1 MNAMQVSLETL
12 SELERKLSISL
23 PENDIQEE
31 VNVRL
36 KNLAPKVQIQGFRQG
51 KVPMTMVRQRF
62 SSKVRE
68 EVVRDLMQSA
78 LQNAIELKEL
88 KLAGYPKINVTS
100 EVHQGDFN
108 FEAVIEVFPEVQIEE
123 LQGCE
128 VDIVQADVSD
138 SDLTEMLNKLRAQ
151 YRNWSEVKRKS
162 KNDDQM
168 IIDFSGFIDGVAFEG
183 GEAKDFTV
191 VLGEKKMI
199 PDFEKGLVGHEA
211 GEEFDLDVTFPEDYG
226 QQDLAGKQATFKIKV
241 HAVKEGELPELDDE
255 FANKLNV
262 KAGVEGLKKDI
273 QQNMQRELK
282 KQVSQINRK
291 AVFDKL
297 IEKNALVLPTSLIDH
312 EIKNLQHELYHRI
325 FGQEHHD
332 NEKIPD
338 FPRELFVDEAT
349 RRVHLSLLYAEYVK
363 KHQISV
369 EQAKIDALLDEVV
382 SAFEDAAEAKAW
394 YLKDKNRMADLESL
408 LMEEAVVEKILE
420 SAKSNLKKMNY
431 HETMEYAQR
440 KNSGDKA

>member
-12 SELERKLSISL
+12 SELERKLTISL

-36 KNLAPKVQIQGFRQG
+36 KNLAPKVQVQGFRQG
-51 KVPMTMVRQRF
+51 KVPMSMVRQRF

-88 KLAGYPKINVTS
+88 KLAGYPKINVNS
-100 EVHQGDFN
+100 EIGQGDFN
-108 FEAVIEVFPEVQIEE
+108 FEAIIEVIPEVEVLE
-123 LQGCE
+123 LDGCE
-128 VDIVQADVSD
+128 VEIVEASVAD
-138 SDLTEMLNKLRAQ
+138 SDLTEMLDKLRGQ
-151 YRNWSEVKRKS
+151 YKNWADVTRKS

-168 IIDFSGFIDGVAFEG
+168 TIDFKGFLDGVPFEG
-183 GEAKDFTV
+183 GEAKDFTL

-199 PDFEKGLVGHEA
+199 PDFEKGLVGLKA
-211 GEEFDLDVTFPEDYG
+211 GEELDLEVTFPEDYG
-226 QQDLAGKQATFKIKV
+226 QQDLAGKKATFQIKV
-241 HAVKEGELPELDDE
+241 HAVKEGELPELNDE
-255 FANKLNV
+255 FAEKLNV
-262 KAGVEGLKKDI
+262 KGGVEGLKKDI
-273 QQNMQRELK
+273 QQNMHRELK

-291 AVFDKL
+291 SVFDQL
-297 IEKNALVLPTSLIDH
+297 IQKNKVALPASLVEH

-325 FGQEHHD
+325 FGNEHHD

-338 FPRELFVDEAT
+338 FPRELFVDEAN

-363 KHQISV
+363 KHQIAV
-369 EQAKIDALLDEVV
+369 EKAKIDALLDEVV
-382 SAFEDAAEAKAW
+382 SAFEDSAEAKAW
-394 YLKDKNRMADLESL
+394 YLKDQNRMADLQSL
-408 LMEEAVVEKILE
+408 LMEEAVVEKLLE
-420 SAKSNLKKMNY
+420 SAKSSLKKMNY

-440 KNSGDKA
+440 KNSGDKE